1 MKKIPKIKKLILSG
15 GGIKG
20 IAIASALETL
30 DDKIQLFSTVR
41 EIIGSSIGAYIAFF
55 ICIGVSLRKIRVIFE
70 NIRLDQFQ
78 EFDMKMFISKFGFDE
93 GNKSGQAE
101 IELTYNYGVEHY
113 EHGGYYGHIALGV
126 EDVYKTCENIKLH
139 KGKVTRE
146 AGPVMG
152 GNTLIAFVEDPDGYK
167 IELIQLGTHS
177 SEGNS

>member
-1 MKKIPKIKKLILSG
+1 MKIPKIKKLILSG

-78 EFDMKMFISKFGFDE
+78 
-93 GNKSGQAE
+93 
-101 IELTYNYGVEHY
+101 
-113 EHGGYYGHIALGV
+113 
-126 EDVYKTCENIKLH
+126 
-139 KGKVTRE
+139 
-146 AGPVMG
+146 
-152 GNTLIAFVEDPDGYK
+152 
-167 IELIQLGTHS
+167 
-177 SEGNS
+177 

>member
-93 GNKSGQAE
+93 GNKMMNFVKAIIQTQG
-101 IELTYNYGVEHY
+101 I
-113 EHGGYYGHIALGV
+113 
-126 EDVYKTCENIKLH
+126 DPNITFRQLK
-139 KGKVTRE
+139 KISKYR
-146 AGPVMG
+146 
-152 GNTLIAFVEDPDGYK
+152 LIITASNISRSAPKYFSQKKHQIFPF
-167 IELIQLGTHS
+167 
-177 SEGNS
+177 